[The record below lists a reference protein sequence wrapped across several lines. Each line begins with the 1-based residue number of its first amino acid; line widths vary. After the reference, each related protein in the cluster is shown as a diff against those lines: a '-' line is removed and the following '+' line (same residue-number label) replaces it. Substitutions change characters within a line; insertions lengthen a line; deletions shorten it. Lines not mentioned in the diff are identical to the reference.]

1 MHDAVCRFPRIT
13 LLRRWVNR
21 EKPDPL
27 RTPTW
32 NSWYSNRWHAS
43 ERGGS
48 SARRG
53 DSGQQ
58 LPIRF
63 GLGIGKVASGQRGTK
78 QVLIRGFRAAH
89 ARALRKRRRA
99 DPIQPAACSLRTRTL
114 QVYTVEKDFRETVQR
129 GYRKRNDDPDGR
141 REHILQSPGRL
152 RKGRRLRRKPI
163 RHLKQGDR
171 RRSKAIG
178 DKTGRLK
185 PLAHRSR
192 QA

>member
-32 NSWYSNRWHAS
+32 NSWYGNRWHVS

-63 GLGIGKVASGQRGTK
+63 GLGMGKVASGQRGTQ

-114 QVYTVEKDFRETVQR
+114 QVYTAEKAFE
-129 GYRKRNDDPDGR
+129 
-141 REHILQSPGRL
+141 
-152 RKGRRLRRKPI
+152 
-163 RHLKQGDR
+163 KQYNE
-171 RRSKAIG
+171 AIG
-178 DKTGRLK
+178 SVMTILPVGASISFRVPEDLGRGGDYEGNQYDI
-185 PLAHRSR
+185 SN
-192 QA
+192 QETE